1 MDKVI
6 KYVLYDILRNRIV
19 LGYTIFLLIMS
30 LGMFQLENDPSKAV
44 LSLLNV
50 VLLVVP
56 LISIIFAT
64 IHFYNSQEFIEL
76 LVAQPINR
84 QKIFY
89 SEYLGV
95 AISLATAF
103 LIGVGVPLLLFGGG
117 TIRSGSAGIYL
128 ITAGLFLTFIFVA
141 LAFLASV
148 LTNDK
153 ARGIGLALLLW
164 FYFSLLYDGLVMMV
178 LFYFSDYPLDK
189 FSLAMLSL
197 NPIDLGRVLVL
208 LQIDVS
214 ALMGYTG
221 ALYKSLFS
229 NFTGVL
235 YACLLMLAWTL
246 LPLMLAKRIFIR
258 KDL

>member
-1 MDKVI
+1 MEKVI

-19 LGYTIFLLIMS
+19 IGYTGFLLLMS
-30 LGMFQLENDPSKAV
+30 LGLFQLENDPSKAV

-64 IHFYNSQEFIEL
+64 IHFYNSQEFMEL

-95 AISLATAF
+95 ALSLAAAF
-103 LIGVGVPLLLFGGG
+103 AIGVGVPVLLFGG
-117 TIRSGSAGIYL
+117 SGPAGVYLISAGI
-128 ITAGLFLTFIFVA
+128 FLTFIFVS

-148 LTNDK
+148 LTRDK
-153 ARGIGLALLLW
+153 AKGIGLALLLW

-178 LFYFSDYPLDK
+178 LFYFSEYPLENV
-189 FSLAMLSL
+189 SLGMLSL

-235 YACLLMLAWTL
+235 YAGLLMLAWVL

>member
-6 KYVLYDILRNRIV
+6 KYVLYDILKNRIV
-19 LGYTIFLLIMS
+19 IGYTLFLLLLS
-30 LGMFQLENDPSKAV
+30 VGMFQLENDPSKAV

-56 LISIIFAT
+56 LISIIFST

-76 LVAQPINR
+76 LVSQPIKR
-84 QKIFY
+84 SKIFY

-95 AISLATAF
+95 AVSLATAF
-103 LIGVGVPLLLFGGG
+103 VLGIGVPVLLFGGG
-117 TIRSGSAGIYL
+117 AASGSAGIYL
-128 ITAGLFLTFIFVA
+128 ISSGIFLTFIFVS

-148 LTNDK
+148 LTRDK
-153 ARGIGLALLLW
+153 AKGIGLALLLW
-164 FYFSLLYDGLVMMV
+164 FYFSLLYDGLVMMI
-178 LFYFSDYPLDK
+178 LFHFSDYPLEK

-229 NFTGVL
+229 NFTGIL
-235 YACLLMLAWTL
+235 YACLLMLAWAV